1 MQGDFCFKFGQGSS
15 IDPIGIKIFKG
26 SRMKFFFLLVEI
38 WKLLLYKE
46 KNNGEMVKHL
56 NQITSDQMEM

>member
-1 MQGDFCFKFGQGSS
+1 MQGDFCSKFGQGSS

-26 SRMKFFFLLVEI
+26 SCMEFFFLLVEI
-38 WKLLLYKE
+38 WKLLLYKG

-56 NQITSDQMEM
+56 NQITSGQMEM